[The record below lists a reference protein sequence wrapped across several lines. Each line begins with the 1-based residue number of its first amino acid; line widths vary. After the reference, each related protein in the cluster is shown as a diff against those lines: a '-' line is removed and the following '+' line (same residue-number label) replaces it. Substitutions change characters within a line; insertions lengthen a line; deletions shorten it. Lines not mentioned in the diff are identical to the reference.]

1 MDELIQSD
9 GKDIVF
15 NTSPTGSGK
24 TFSWF
29 KPLAENNFTALAVYP
44 TNALIEDQLDAARK
58 FKEEYSEDLKI
69 KSLTR
74 EKVSEKK
81 EELDTKSNAKATAKI
96 IRELKPSLSGP
107 AILFT
112 NPDILILIM
121 KEMYSQRGPGQD
133 LKGIIGGFDLL
144 IIDEFHL
151 AEVKQRNDLLYTSS
165 YLLKNEATQTDKA
178 VFLSATP
185 DKKAVEP
192 LKRLFDLEIV
202 SSETS
207 SEEFKNSRKI
217 MPEAEL
223 EVAES
228 KLFKS
233 GEAIRDE
240 DNLQEEV
247 LNICRSGKTVLMLD
261 SLREVDMIYWFLK
274 KELDLKI
281 ERIDGFHRENIQ
293 EKLNNFDVLVSN
305 SAVEVGV
312 DFTVDNIVFSAFDS
326 STFMQR
332 IGRLRNTSNS
342 RKNKILALTKTN
354 LVEAVERKDIL
365 SRDQFE
371 KIVEKSLDQN
381 RRPESFTRT
390 YSVDEWLLNMMENR
404 DNLTDEEYRK
414 REMPLNIDLI
424 KRLFTTSELTLDNN
438 IISRRKEM
446 LEDSKNR
453 KIAHSLASLKTYR
466 GENFQ
471 ALVYDTSDNRVKTY
485 NLIHLLAWGDVE
497 FLTES
502 EFKEAI
508 PEKEESSFT
517 ELKEYV
523 EGYCVYDGKISERR
537 NVWIKPY
544 NSNSFAA
551 HIKNASNQM
560 KAKPVR
566 TDGIVFQTNQE
577 IKGRGKLAD
586 QTKDKVMTVKSIPRK
601 SHEIEALYDVSDFMM
616 LHSTETGNISDA
628 ENMSTAFGLDALYL
642 HRRTKDKSTKPE
654 L

>member
-1 MDELIQSD
+1 MDELISSHD
-9 GKDIVF
+9 KEIVF

-29 KPLAENNFTALAVYP
+29 KPLTENNSTALAVYP

-58 FKEEYSEDLKI
+58 FKDEYAEDLNI

-107 AILFT
+107 SILFT
-112 NPDILILIM
+112 NPDILILII

-133 LKGIIGGFDLL
+133 LKGILGGFDLL
-144 IIDEFHL
+144 VIDEFHL

-165 YLLKNEATQTDKA
+165 YLLKNEAAQTDKA

-185 DKKAVEP
+185 DRTAVDP
-192 LKRLFDLEIV
+192 LKRLFDMEIV
-202 SSETS
+202 SSETA
-207 SEEFKNSRKI
+207 SEGFEKSRKI

-223 EVAES
+223 EVAKS
-228 KLFKS
+228 NLFKS
-233 GEAIRDE
+233 GEAIRD
-240 DNLQEEV
+240 DLQEEV
-247 LNICRSGKTVLMLD
+247 LDICRSGKTVLMLD
-261 SLREVDMIYWFLK
+261 SLREVDMIYRFLR

-293 EKLNNFDVLVSN
+293 GKLDNFDVLVSN

-312 DFTVDNIVFSAFDS
+312 DFTVDNIIFSAFDS

-332 IGRLRNTSNS
+332 IGRLRNTGDSE
-342 RKNKILALTKTN
+342 KNKILALTKAD
-354 LVEAVERKDIL
+354 LVEAVEEKDIL
-365 SRDQFE
+365 SRDRFE
-371 KIVEKSLDQN
+371 QIVEKSLEQN

-390 YSVDEWLLNMMENR
+390 YSVDEWLLNVIDNK
-404 DNLTDEEYRK
+404 NLTDDDK
-414 REMPLNIDLI
+414 RREIPLTTELI
-424 KRLFTTSELTLDNN
+424 KKLFSTEEFPVTNTYLTDRKQQLTNSSNTD
-438 IISRRKEM
+438 IIK
-446 LEDSKNR
+446 
-453 KIAHSLASLKTYR
+453 SLNSLKTYR

-471 ALVYDTSDNRVKTY
+471 ALVYDRLDEKVKTY
-485 NLIHLLAWGDVE
+485 NLVHLLAWGDVE

-502 EFKEAI
+502 EFREII

-523 EGYCVYDGKISERR
+523 EGYCIYDGKITERR

-544 NSNSFAA
+544 HSNYFAS

-566 TDGIVFQTNQE
+566 TDGIVFQTNKE

-586 QTKDKVMTVKSIPRK
+586 QTKDKEMTVKSIPK
-601 SHEIEALYDVSDFMM
+601 QSHEVEALYNVSDFMM
-616 LHSTETGNISDA
+616 LYATETGNISDT

-642 HRRTKDKSTKPE
+642 HRRTKDKNSK
-654 L
+654 LQL